1 MFNFNVAE
9 VFSNIETPLLEKA
22 KNMDKISDIKELDK
36 PINSFVSGLDDVE
49 AVSDEGVDIEDI
61 MEDDEDDDL
70 IEAAEAY
77 ESKVSGC
84 PIEGHNGS
92 CKAA

>member
-1 MFNFNVAE
+1 MRW
-9 VFSNIETPLLEKA
+9 K
-22 KNMDKISDIKELDK
+22 KELDK
-36 PINSFVSGLDDVE
+36 PINEYVSGLDDAE
-49 AVSDEGVDIEDI
+49 SISDEDVDIDDI

-92 CKAA
+92 WDGFR